1 MEKEAQ
7 NMHESSVTYSKWN
20 QHIKCVMMMMM
31 MINLCLK
38 TDRRSSEN
46 AVSGFF

>member
-7 NMHESSVTYSKWN
+7 NIHESSVTYSKWN
-20 QHIKCVMMMMM
+20 QHIKCVMMM